1 MIYWWFLNVW
11 ISFYKKT
18 SLIHFYAI
26 NISYLGAS
34 GSEVYE
40 LVSSTIEIITSAS
53 FGSNFSEPLVQ
64 SIAAE
69 LFSITVI
76 TPCLELTDF
85 KDQISSASITIQT
98 SIVYLIKE
106 INKVQSE
113 FVLFTGEEFNLSNL
127 NISLIN
133 ETNGEIIET
142 SVSTISSEETEV
154 KFQKIKNEVW
164 NKKHFYR
171 IFK

>member
-1 MIYWWFLNVW
+1 M
-11 ISFYKKT
+11 
-18 SLIHFYAI
+18 
-26 NISYLGAS
+26 
-34 GSEVYE
+34 
-40 LVSSTIEIITSAS
+40 
-53 FGSNFSEPLVQ
+53 Q

-85 KDQISSASITIQT
+85 KDQISSASITIQI

-142 SVSTISSEETEV
+142 SVSTISLEETEV
-154 KFQKIKNEVW
+154 KFQKIENEV
-164 NKKHFYR
+164 
-171 IFK
+171 